1 MDLAIDQTSPGHR
14 GSLAAGVAG
23 WGLRPVTNVA
33 SDGACLTARRAGCI
47 VTELGRL
54 RGVYGRWWPYAGN
67 HVQMLWDMRFRR
79 LSSDRCELYYHA
91 PLGSP
96 GFLTLAYIRSGPA
109 TSLSTAYAATLILDE
124 IARLKQAN
132 AIVCHV
138 TNERIRDRLLL
149 RWGWQTH
156 CPQWSGRH
164 FIKRFYDHY
173 PSISASW
180 RKRLT
185 LEPT

>member
-14 GSLAAGVAG
+14 WSLAGGVAG

-33 SDGACLTARRAGCI
+33 TEGARLTTRRAGCI
-47 VTELGRL
+47 VTEQGRL
-54 RGVYGRWWPYAGN
+54 RCVVGRWWPYAGN
-67 HVQMLWDMRFRR
+67 HLQMLWDMRFRS
-79 LSSDRCELYYHA
+79 LTSDRCELYFHS

-96 GFLTLAYIRSGPA
+96 RFLTLAYIRSGPA
-109 TSLSTAYAATLILDE
+109 TSLSTAYAATLVLDE

-138 TNERIRDRLLL
+138 TNASISDRLML
-149 RWGWQTH
+149 RWGWQSH

-173 PSISASW
+173 PSIPASW
-180 RKRLT
+180 RSRLS
-185 LEPT
+185 LDL